1 MKLHRCKQMIALQVD
16 EYEYLI
22 NEMSELHETSLEF
35 IQMYIKEVN
44 SLLVEG
50 DGFHADMI
58 SKKIELVLQ
67 TLQKQVIP
75 NLEATFSRTENQAML
90 SGERMAECDESG
102 RMKVQWEN

>member
-1 MKLHRCKQMIALQVD
+1 MIALQVD

-58 SKKIELVLQ
+58 SKK
-67 TLQKQVIP
+67 
-75 NLEATFSRTENQAML
+75 N
-90 SGERMAECDESG
+90 
-102 RMKVQWEN
+102 

>member
-58 SKKIELVLQ
+58 PKK
-67 TLQKQVIP
+67 VIP
-75 NLEATFSRTENQAML
+75 KLEATFSRTENQAML
-90 SGERMAECDESG
+90 FGERMAECDESG